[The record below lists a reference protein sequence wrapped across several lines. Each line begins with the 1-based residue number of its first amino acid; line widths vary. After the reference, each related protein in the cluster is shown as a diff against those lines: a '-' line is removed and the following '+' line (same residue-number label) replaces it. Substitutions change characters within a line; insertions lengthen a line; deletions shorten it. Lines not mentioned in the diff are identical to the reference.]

1 MFTNVQSGLSLTIL
15 FDWIKPYSPM
25 TLGAT
30 VVMASVVIFAVMLM
44 AAVVILSVVGL
55 GAGVVRVTFSYTIVV
70 SFFK

>member
-1 MFTNVQSGLSLTIL
+1 
-15 FDWIKPYSPM
+15 M

-44 AAVVILSVVGL
+44 VAVVISSVVRL